1 VGIGNS
7 VVSDVKMVTPCVHK
21 GNVYLL
27 SVFGISEE
35 TFLFWNPVT
44 EFLNFSKL
52 CNRSCI
58 PYLGALHLR
67 RAHGHGVYNNS
78 VNESKEGK

>member
-1 VGIGNS
+1 VATGNS
-7 VVSDVKMVTPCVHK
+7 VVSDVKMVTPCIHK

-27 SVFGISEE
+27 PAFGISEE

-52 CNRSCI
+52 YNSSCT
-58 PYLGALHLR
+58 PYLGVLQLR
-67 RAHGHGVYNNS
+67 RAHSHCAYNNS
-78 VNESKEGK
+78 VNESKDEK